1 MSGGDGELFDLAEY
15 TREPEPNADYE
26 ARKER
31 ARSRQASQSASG
43 RDIGAIPAV
52 VDPARRER
60 CRRDLRLFLETY
72 FPAKF
77 ALEWSSDH
85 LRVID
90 RIQRSVL
97 GGGLFA
103 LAMPRGSGKTS
114 ICEGAALWAPLYA
127 HRKFVMVI
135 GAADDAAKGI
145 LDEIKAEIETN
156 PRLLEDFPAVCVPVR
171 RLEGITNRANGQ
183 ICNGARTLISWTDSE
198 IRLPTVEGSEAS
210 GHCICVAGITGHVR
224 GRKVTLASGESARP
238 DYVLVD
244 DPQTDESAGSKKQN
258 HDRVRILSGAVLG
271 LAGPGVKIAGTMPCT
286 VIKRGDMADEILD
299 QTRHPEWQGE
309 RMRMLRTFPADMGLW
324 DRYGEIR
331 ADSLRAHGDIRDA
344 TAFYEANRAAMD
356 AGADVSWPARFEP
369 GELSGLQ
376 NAMNLYYRDKESFFA
391 EYQNEPMPD
400 DAGPTERITAELVW
414 SRMDGSPRGVV
425 PDWADRVTAFADVQ
439 ERVLYYAVMAFGPD
453 FRGHVVDYGTWPGQA
468 RRYFTRRDAAP
479 TYDDIHPGMAKDP
492 SVREAVREVAAL
504 VFGTAWRKADGTA
517 VPVEW
522 MMADSGWGEHTAA
535 VYEGAADFRAEEAA
549 RLGGKAADVPFWPSK
564 GKGVKAGNKPISE
577 YSRPVGVKKEDHR
590 DEWMFHPVNGRSG
603 RTRLMEFDA
612 NYWKSFVRE
621 RIATPKG
628 RRSAFSLFGS
638 DVERARLFAEHMSA
652 ESSVATSGRGRRLE
666 EWTCLP
672 GRENDW
678 FDCIVGCYVGASKSK
693 CALDAVENPATEAA
707 ARAAT
712 GRAEERPSAAQQT
725 RPGGVK
731 VVRFGGSF

>member
-1 MSGGDGELFDLAEY
+1 MTDGELFDLAEY
-15 TREPEPNADYE
+15 TREPAPTADYE

-31 ARSRQASQSASG
+31 ARAAQASQSASG

-52 VDPARRER
+52 ADPERRER

-77 ALEWSSDH
+77 ALEWSGDH

-97 GGGLFA
+97 GGGLYA
-103 LAMPRGSGKTS
+103 LAMPRGSGKTT
-114 ICEGAALWAPLYA
+114 ICENAALWATLYG
-127 HRKFVMVI
+127 HRLFVFII
-135 GAADDAAKGI
+135 GAADDAARAI

-156 PRLLEDFPAVCVPVR
+156 PLLCEDFPAVCVPVR
-171 RLEGITNRANGQ
+171 KLEGITNRSAGQ
-183 ICNGARTLISWTDSE
+183 LCNGARTLISWTDTE
-198 IRLPTVEGSEAS
+198 IRFPTVEGSEAS

-224 GRKVTLASGESARP
+224 GKKVTLADGTSARP

-271 LAGPGVKIAGTMPCT
+271 LAGPGVKISGTMPCT
-286 VIKRGDMADEILD
+286 VIRRGDMADEILD
-299 QTRHPEWQGE
+299 QTKHPDWQGE
-309 RMRMLRTFPADMGLW
+309 RMRMLRAFPADMGLW

-331 ADSLRAHGDIRDA
+331 ADSLRAHGDIREA
-344 TAFYEANRAAMD
+344 TAFYAANREAMD
-356 AGADVSWPARFEP
+356 AGADVAWPARFEP

-414 SRMDGSPRGVV
+414 SRMDGSARGVV

-492 SVREAVREVAAL
+492 SVREAVRETAAL

-522 MMADSGWGEHTAA
+522 MMVDSGWGEHTAA

-549 RLGGKAADVPFWPSK
+549 RLGGKPSDVPFLPSK

-577 YSRPVGVKKEDHR
+577 YRKPPGGRIGE
-590 DEWMFHPVNGRSG
+590 EWIVENVSG
-603 RTRLMEFDA
+603 RAGKTRLVTYDT

-628 RRSAFSLFGS
+628 RRAGFSLFGS
-638 DVERARLFAEHMSA
+638 DIERARLFAEHLSA
-652 ESSVATSGRGRRLE
+652 ESSVATTGRGRRLE

-678 FDCIVGCYVGASKSK
+678 FDCIVGCYVGASRTG
-693 CALDAVENPATEAA
+693 CALAAPEDPATAAA

-712 GRAEERPSAAQQT
+712 GRTEERPSAAKQT
-725 RPGGVK
+725 RPAGVR